1 MKKMIVDTS
10 STAASV
16 AVLEDGLIK
25 GEFTIHTERTH
36 SEKLM
41 PMIESLMRG
50 LDLKI
55 EDIDEFVVC
64 EGPGSFTGVRIGI
77 STVKAFAQPF
87 DKPIKTF
94 TSMKLLSGAFSYHD
108 GLVLS
113 MVDAKRDSVYYGL
126 YRWHHGCVLTVE
138 EGVKNIEVLLNDL
151 ENHFLNEHVMV
162 TGDATWIYRDA
173 FKRLDNLN
181 LHNQYVMTDQKIAV
195 LSASNYRHIE
205 DDKGEVHKYNEVKAN
220 YMKKSQAERDFN
232 L

>member
-41 PMIESLMRG
+41 PMIECLMRQ

-55 EDIDEFVVC
+55 EDIDEFAVC

-77 STVKAFAQPF
+77 STVKAFAQPT

-94 TSMKLLSGAFSYHD
+94 TSMKLLSGAFSHHN

-113 MVDAKRDSVYYGL
+113 MIDAKRDSVYYGV
-126 YRWHHGCVLTVE
+126 YRWHHGSVFTVE

-151 ENHFLNEHVMV
+151 ENNFLNENILV
-162 TGDATWIYRDA
+162 TGEATWKYKEV
-173 FKRLDNLN
+173 FKSLSNLN
-181 LHNQYVMTDQKIAV
+181 LHNRYVVTDQKTAV

-205 DDKGEVHKYNEVKAN
+205 DDKGAIHKYNGVKAN

>member
-16 AVLEDGLIK
+16 AVLEGGLIK

-50 LDLKI
+50 LDMKI
-55 EDIDEFVVC
+55 EDIDEFAVC

-94 TSMKLLSGAFSYHD
+94 TSMKLLSGAYSHHN

-113 MVDAKRDSVYYGL
+113 MIDAKRDSVYYGL
-126 YRWHHGCVLTVE
+126 YRWHYGSVLTVE
-138 EGVKNIEVLLNDL
+138 EGVKNIEVLLNDI
-151 ENHFLNEHVMV
+151 ENHYLNEHILV
-162 TGDATWIYRDA
+162 TGEATWIYSDA
-173 FKRLDNLN
+173 FRRLDHLN
-181 LHNQYVMTDQKIAV
+181 LMNQYIMSERKMAV

-205 DDKGEVHKYNEVKAN
+205 DDKGVVHSYGDVKAN